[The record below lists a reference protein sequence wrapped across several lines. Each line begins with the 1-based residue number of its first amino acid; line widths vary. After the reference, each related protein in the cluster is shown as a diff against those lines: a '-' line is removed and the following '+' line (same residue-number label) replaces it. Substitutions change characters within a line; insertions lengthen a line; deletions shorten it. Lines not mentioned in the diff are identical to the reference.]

1 MQQQLTL
8 IHQHLKTPRAAG
20 IAGIAFS
27 VLSISCNLL
36 TRSAITA
43 HGQGSAVEVIK
54 HSETISLA
62 LNLMPFAGIAFL
74 WFVAV
79 LRDHLGEFE
88 DRFFAT
94 VFFGS
99 GLLYVA
105 MFFATGALAGGLLGV
120 LRNGTENLVQSGT
133 YDLSR
138 AEINQ
143 LLNVYGIKM
152 AGVFMISFSTIA
164 LRTRIMPRWMAFL
177 GWVLALFLLLSIGT
191 LAWVPLVFPLWLF
204 LISIRI
210 LFDKFRV
217 QPGGAR
223 TSTVVR

>member
-1 MQQQLTL
+1 M
-8 IHQHLKTPRAAG
+8 
-20 IAGIAFS
+20 
-27 VLSISCNLL
+27 
-36 TRSAITA
+36 
-43 HGQGSAVEVIK
+43 
-54 HSETISLA
+54 
-62 LNLMPFAGIAFL
+62 
-74 WFVAV
+74 
-79 LRDHLGEFE
+79 
-88 DRFFAT
+88 
-94 VFFGS
+94 
-99 GLLYVA
+99 
-105 MFFATGALAGGLLGV
+105 
-120 LRNGTENLVQSGT
+120 QSGT

-191 LAWVPLVFPLWLF
+191 LAWVPLVFPLWVF

-210 LFDKFRV
+210 LFEKFRV
-217 QPGGAR
+217 QPGGDR